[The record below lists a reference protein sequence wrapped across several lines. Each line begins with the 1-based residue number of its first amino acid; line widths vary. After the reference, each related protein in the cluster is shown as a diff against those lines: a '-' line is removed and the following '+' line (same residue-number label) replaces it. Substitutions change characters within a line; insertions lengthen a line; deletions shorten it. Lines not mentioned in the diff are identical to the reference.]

1 MHVGEETPAQRL
13 SWALIYLVCVCLW
26 VCVFVWTCVCELWRP
41 EDNLIDS
48 EELSTLLLLLLQFVC
63 VLKETK

>member
-1 MHVGEETPAQRL
+1 M
-13 SWALIYLVCVCLW
+13 
-26 VCVFVWTCVCELWRP
+26 CELWRP